1 MDRNTNFNPFC
12 EEPAFGK
19 RQWLVDFQHAIRLPQ
34 HSLES
39 SPSLL
44 PAQRQGPNHPVCFA
58 ACVRNL
64 TSPPR
69 LHRKADQTRGRARA
83 QAGKGLVSRSVAGK
97 VAESDRFPSRQRQS
111 TGKTNDTVPDKRQ
124 GHAPQEVPARPE
136 ADLALLP
143 GSPGKPPSQGK
154 AYSSRKTPAA
164 DGSATRAKAGSAVC
178 HATSRSCSR
187 TSAKTSSFLPS
198 GRRFW

>member
-39 SPSLL
+39 SPSLQ

-69 LHRKADQTRGRARA
+69 LHRKAGQGHRQGKDMLLRLSPTE
-83 QAGKGLVSRSVAGK
+83 AGSPSGHGK
-97 VAESDRFPSRQRQS
+97 A

-143 GSPGKPPSQGK
+143 GSPSKPPSQGK
-154 AYSSRKTPAA
+154 SSSSRRTPAA

-178 HATSRSCSR
+178 HATSRSCNR

-198 GRRFW
+198 ARRFW